1 MKKALLVT
9 SLICSGLALGSLSEN
24 AKADDSQPVNN
35 NSNQGQA
42 QTNANG
48 SSLTNTQSVT
58 LQQPSESDTNTVLNN
73 FTNDSGISTTQ
84 DGVDYTVTQ
93 QGNDY
98 QVELSQNMGQY
109 NHLLDIYNYNPTAHT
124 FKQTSGDFQA
134 DASTGQPLKQNNG
147 KQESSKPVSSQQ
159 LGSTNEA
166 TWQDPDGSVH
176 NVNSDGLD
184 HYYNAQAKTYQY
196 QDWSGDLPDNTVI
209 KDSDNVQHMTRQEY
223 KQYLQ
228 SQQTQPQQS
237 NQQSDNDLF
246 NKGNQSQPTNSQPS
260 QSNSSD
266 QTTNQSSQ
274 VKELPQTGNANS
286 KTGLGGLALAGLT
299 AMFALGKRKEE
310 Y

>member
-9 SLICSGLALGSLSEN
+9 SLICSGLALSSLSEN

-42 QTNANG
+42 QANANG
-48 SSLTNTQSVT
+48 SSLINKQSVT

-109 NHLLDIYNYNPTAHT
+109 NHLLDIYNYNPTTHT

-147 KQESSKPVSSQQ
+147 KQESIKPVSSQQ

-166 TWQDPDGSVH
+166 TWQDPNGSVH

-184 HYYNAQAKTYQY
+184 HYYNAQNGTYQY
-196 QDWSGDLPDNTVI
+196 QDWSGDLPDNAVI

-228 SQQTQPQQS
+228 SQPWQT
-237 NQQSDNDLF
+237 
-246 NKGNQSQPTNSQPS
+246 QSQPTNSQPS